1 MAQEKKS
8 EADERQ
14 DSSVSLVPLY
24 SPLDVSVGL
33 QAYRRGDMILYTI
46 RGEPAKVQEL
56 IQELD
61 ERGTEEVVALVSHR
75 VGEVVETAEAVV
87 EAEKSDQDKEKEN
100 EEDKH

>member
-1 MAQEKKS
+1 
-8 EADERQ
+8 
-14 DSSVSLVPLY
+14 
-24 SPLDVSVGL
+24 
-33 QAYRRGDMILYTI
+33 MILYTI

-75 VGEVVETAEAVV
+75 VGEMAETAEAVV
-87 EAEKSDQDKEKEN
+87 EAEKSEQGKEKEN